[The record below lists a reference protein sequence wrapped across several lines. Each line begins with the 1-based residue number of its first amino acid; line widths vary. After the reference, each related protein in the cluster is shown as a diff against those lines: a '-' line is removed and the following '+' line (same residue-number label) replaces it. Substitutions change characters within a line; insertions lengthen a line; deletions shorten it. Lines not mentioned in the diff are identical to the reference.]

1 MESRFSPRPATVLG
15 AGVAGHACT
24 ARVNSTK
31 THPCRDD
38 GDRGQCG
45 GVSTHLLS
53 TVELPGKCDPRL
65 AHPAESG
72 YESRVCERAGKC
84 PEIST
89 IFALKHAHLPPIMN
103 IGTKFPGKAAPHL
116 GYQHGML

>member
-1 MESRFSPRPATVLG
+1 MESRFSPRQATVLG

-24 ARVNSTK
+24 TRVNSTK

-45 GVSTHLLS
+45 EVSTHLLS

-72 YESRVCERAGKC
+72 YESRVCERASSELRTGQTTGGLGEA
-84 PEIST
+84 PGSFAST
-89 IFALKHAHLPPIMN
+89 GGRESQTAPPD
-103 IGTKFPGKAAPHL
+103 ARV
-116 GYQHGML
+116 

>member
-1 MESRFSPRPATVLG
+1 MESRFSPGQATVLG

-31 THPCRDD
+31 AHPCRDD
-38 GDRGQCG
+38 GERGQCG
-45 GVSTHLLS
+45 GVSTHLFS

-72 YESRVCERAGKC
+72 YESRLCERASRELGTGQTTGGLGEAC
-84 PEIST
+84 SSFAST
-89 IFALKHAHLPPIMN
+89 SGRESQTAPPD
-103 IGTKFPGKAAPHL
+103 ARV
-116 GYQHGML
+116 